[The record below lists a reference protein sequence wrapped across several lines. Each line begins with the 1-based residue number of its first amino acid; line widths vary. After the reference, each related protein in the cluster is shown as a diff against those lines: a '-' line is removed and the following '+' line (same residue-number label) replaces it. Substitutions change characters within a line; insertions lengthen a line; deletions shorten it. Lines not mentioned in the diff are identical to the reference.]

1 MTESDRSKLS
11 KPRRHKP
18 PVEDASPIAADGGFG
33 PMDYEASE
41 DESVESKHDETGNDT
56 DADAG
61 DGFGD
66 DFDDFEAGSENEEF
80 GDFDEGFE
88 QPPRLDVAPAE
99 TDPAAQSG
107 QSLPPSTCPF
117 VSMALL
123 GIKLLKA
130 LQYCHRSV

>member
-11 KPRRHKP
+11 KPRRDKP

-41 DESVESKHDETGNDT
+41 DESVESKHDEAGNDT
-56 DADAG
+56 DAHAG
-61 DGFGD
+61 EGFGD

-88 QPPRLDVAPAE
+88 QPPRLDGAAAE

-117 VSMALL
+117 VSMTLL

-130 LQYCHRSV
+130 LHYCHRSV